1 MVRNNLDSLLKVD
14 SKKALLNCH
23 SCDALVYYSL
33 RVPSTEKGVCLY
45 PFFFLLPAALQ
56 MRPPILFNGKSSLP
70 N

>member
-45 PFFFLLPAALQ
+45 PPAALQ

>member
-45 PFFFLLPAALQ
+45 PFFFSFTCS
-56 MRPPILFNGKSSLP
+56 PPDEATNFI
-70 N
+70 